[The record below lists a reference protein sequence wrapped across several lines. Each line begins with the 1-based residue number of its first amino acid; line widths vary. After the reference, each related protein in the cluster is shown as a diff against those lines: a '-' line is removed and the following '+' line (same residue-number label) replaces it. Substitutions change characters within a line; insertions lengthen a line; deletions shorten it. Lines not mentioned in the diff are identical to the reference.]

1 MRNTIPFSWTW
12 LEQTAAPK
20 RSTCTRLL
28 QITARAGCERSVEG
42 YFLVSLTV
50 KGPAGICAAVPPSVS
65 ENQQLNEWHQT
76 ECATHCVSRILA
88 CQWAAGGKLPSVFS
102 AQLFLGLG
110 HSRRA
115 VTIWVS
121 SQLLGA
127 SRWSLVAPPCATG
140 RTTSE
145 SMLTWSGSPS
155 VQRTAS
161 ATSGARSG
169 WDTPA

>member
-1 MRNTIPFSWTW
+1 MHGFMVARGSSILHMRDERMRNTIPIRWTW

-88 CQWAAGGKLPSVFS
+88 CQGPASGCAR
-102 AQLFLGLG
+102 LFLRLG

-115 VTIWVS
+115 ATIWVRGHY
-121 SQLLGA
+121 LGA
-127 SRWSLVAPPCATG
+127 RPVSGLAVSSWVPRGGVWLRRLVPLD
-140 RTTSE
+140 E
-145 SMLTWSGSPS
+145 L
-155 VQRTAS
+155 
-161 ATSGARSG
+161 
-169 WDTPA
+169 PANRC